1 MTLGLKTVRVFVM
14 NKKDSFM
21 RYLGLNVEKQTKTS
35 LKVNRLYIENIED
48 GYSVTTHTHAY
59 YDLRWGAYT
68 LTDSHAKVC
77 DNIGQLL
84 LNN

>member
-1 MTLGLKTVRVFVM
+1 MTPSLKTVRVFVM
-14 NKKDSFM
+14 NKKDTFM
-21 RYLGLNVEKQTKTS
+21 RYLGLNVERQTRSS
-35 LKVNRLYIENIED
+35 LKVNHLYIENVED
-48 GYSVTTHTHAY
+48 GHPVTTHTHAY

-77 DNIGQLL
+77 DSIGQLL